1 MPPAIARTPTTEQA
15 TMTCRLTLSR
25 LAWRSRSWRSRSR
38 AAVFEAWLFRLL
50 MVVFSIKGTRTR
62 RVRGDTSIGTGG
74 AQPLFLFR
82 RQRPSTAVH
91 AVPGSARGSRR
102 ARRPYGG
109 RGALGGPAPG
119 ATARSARRPRGGAA
133 GRSWRPRPAA
143 AGPGPARRGAARRPR
158 EDRHRGERPAAARRS
173 VGRRARAGRRA

>member
-25 LAWRSRSWRSRSR
+25 LAWRSRSCRSRSR

-74 AQPLFLFR
+74 AQVLF
-82 RQRPSTAVH
+82 
-91 AVPGSARGSRR
+91 GSGDSDR
-102 ARRPYGG
+102 ARRSTPSQGVHEDLVENDG
-109 RGALGGPAPG
+109 R
-119 ATARSARRPRGGAA
+119 TAA
-133 GRSWRPRPAA
+133 GA
-143 AGPGPARRGAARRPR
+143 
-158 EDRHRGERPAAARRS
+158 H
-173 VGRRARAGRRA
+173 RAGRLRLPPHGQRGGHEEERPEGRGGHGPQQLGQGPLAAAQPGGREKADTEVSAQQQPGGLWVGVREQAAE